1 MRTAD
6 LTHRLT
12 PTLLTRLFMITI
24 KSATPEHIPAILA
37 LLREF
42 AEYESLLDYLEVT
55 EERMHAALFGEGAVA
70 EAIIAFADD
79 TAVGYAI
86 FYPNFATFRGQRGMY
101 LEDIYIQPAHRRGGT
116 GEKMLRHICRLAKER
131 GYERMDFMVL
141 DWNTPAVNFYKKLGA
156 EIDQQER
163 HFKFTGQAFK
173 ELAS

>member
-1 MRTAD
+1 MSTSIKTAV
-6 LTHRLT
+6 
-12 PTLLTRLFMITI
+12 
-24 KSATPEHIPAILA
+24 ATDIPAILA

-42 AEYESLLDYLEVT
+42 AEYESLLDYLEVN
-55 EERMHAALFGEGAVA
+55 EERMNAALFGEGAVPSVA
-70 EAIIAFADD
+70 EAIVAFADD
-79 TAVGYAI
+79 TPVGYAI

-116 GEKMLRHICRLAKER
+116 GEKMLRHICRMAKER
-131 GYERMDFMVL
+131 GLERMDFMVL

-163 HFKFTGQAFK
+163 HFKFTDQAFK